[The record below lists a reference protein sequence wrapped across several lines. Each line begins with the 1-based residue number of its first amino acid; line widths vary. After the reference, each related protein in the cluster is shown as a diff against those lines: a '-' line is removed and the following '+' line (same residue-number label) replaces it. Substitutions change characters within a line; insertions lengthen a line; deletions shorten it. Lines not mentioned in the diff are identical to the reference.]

1 MEAQAPLWHWGPLGI
16 TRPVVTTWAVMLG
29 LALLLGWSRSRLAP
43 DPKRWQTVLEGLV
56 GAVHAA
62 IEEVLPG
69 HGDRLLPF
77 IGTLWIFVG
86 VTNLV
91 GVLPGASS
99 PTADL
104 STTAALAVLVFL
116 SVHWYGIRSEG
127 WRSYLR
133 HYLEPSIIMLP
144 FHLISEVSRTVALA
158 VRLFGNVMSLETAA
172 LLVLLVAGLLVPVPV
187 LLLHIV
193 EALVQAY
200 IFGMLAL
207 VYISGG
213 IHARQAR
220 QPADDVATPSTP
232 SAPSADGD

>member
-1 MEAQAPLWHWGPLGI
+1 MENLTVVWQWGPLGI
-16 TRPVVTTWAVMLG
+16 TRPVLTTWAVMAALALVLG
-29 LALLLGWSRSRLAP
+29 LSTQRLQR
-43 DPKRWQTVLEGLV
+43 DPGRWQTVLEGV
-56 GAVHAA
+56 VNAVHAA

-77 IGTLWIFVG
+77 IGTLWIFIG

-127 WRSYLR
+127 WRAYLG
-133 HYLEPSIIMLP
+133 HYLEPSIVMLP
-144 FHLISEVSRTVALA
+144 FHLISEISRTVALA

-213 IHARQAR
+213 IHARRTTQTGDST
-220 QPADDVATPSTP
+220 PPPDTPSVH
-232 SAPSADGD
+232 GDPP